1 MTNNSMTQIDYPSR
15 VGLAYRDLYVGL
27 DVDDQLTLSLI
38 PYHY

>member
-15 VGLAYRDLYVGL
+15 VWLAYINPCVGL